1 MKRLL
6 HFLLG
11 SFLLIF
17 LQFLLQKY
25 WLSLSYTLD
34 LTCFLLVLSLFV
46 RQERDLLLGKA
57 FFLGALSDALS
68 LFPFG
73 LTALTYLIVSF
84 VLLQITDN
92 FIIRKRRDQF
102 LLTLLAL
109 VAKSLLDL
117 FFLRFFEF
125 SLSPPT
131 LSYLILRPLFTS
143 VTFFLV
149 LFFLSPQ
156 GHNDAE
162 SRQP

>member
-1 MKRLL
+1 MALPLL
-6 HFLLG
+6 HP
-11 SFLLIF
+11 
-17 LQFLLQKY
+17 
-25 WLSLSYTLD
+25 
-34 LTCFLLVLSLFV
+34 
-46 RQERDLLLGKA
+46 RPDLLPPGPLPLRAPGEGPA
-57 FFLGALSDALS
+57 PGQGLFLGALSDALS